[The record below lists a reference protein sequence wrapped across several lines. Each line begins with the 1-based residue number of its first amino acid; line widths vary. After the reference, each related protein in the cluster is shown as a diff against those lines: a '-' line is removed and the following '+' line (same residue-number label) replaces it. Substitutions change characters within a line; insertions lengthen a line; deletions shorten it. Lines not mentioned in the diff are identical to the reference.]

1 MSTAYRFTENEIPHF
16 VTMTL
21 VEWIDLF
28 NRQKYK
34 DILIDSLSFCIRE
47 KGLVVHAYVIMS
59 NHVHMIV
66 SADSEAKSLSGL
78 IRDYKRYT
86 AKVLYETLKSDTKES
101 RRNWMLWII
110 ESQGERSASNEF
122 MKIWRHENH
131 PIPLDSE
138 KFLKQRIDY
147 IHENPVRAGICR
159 SPADYVYSSAE
170 SYLGEPGLIPLSLV

>member
-110 ESQGERSASNEF
+110 ESQGERSASNEI
-122 MKIWRHENH
+122 MKIWRHENQH
-131 PIPLDSE
+131 IPLESE

-159 SPADYVYSSAE
+159 SPVDYVYSSAE
-170 SYLGEPGLIPLSLV
+170 AYAGKPSIIPLSFL